1 MTLTRFQI
9 HERLG
14 GLAGEMKAA
23 RELDRIN
30 ADTLAA
36 KEHELTLAAQAKE
49 KSEANITR
57 LEDEARSLAAQYAS
71 SVEELIGSV
80 AGPAPVPMDAASLEW
95 AQGEAAQIVAAD
107 PELQAIDDI
116 DPTFKSGDNGISVT
130 NIFENPVYTNGISR
144 ALDAAQNP

>member
-1 MTLTRFQI
+1 MRCGGVRMTLTRFQI

-57 LEDEARSLAAQYAS
+57 LEEEARSLATQYAS
-71 SVEELIGSV
+71 SVEELINGPT
-80 AGPAPVPMDAASLEW
+80 AG
-95 AQGEAAQIVAAD
+95 
-107 PELQAIDDI
+107 DD
-116 DPTFKSGDNGISVT
+116 GISVT

>member
-80 AGPAPVPMDAASLEW
+80 AGPTPVPMDAASLEC

-107 PELQAIDDI
+107 PELQAIDGL
-116 DPTFKSGDNGISVT
+116 TFKSG
-130 NIFENPVYTNGISR
+130 ENVFASPLYAHTNGIDK
-144 ALDAAQNP
+144 AFDEATHP

>member
-14 GLAGEMKAA
+14 SLAGEMKAA

-57 LEDEARSLAAQYAS
+57 LEEEARSLATQYAS
-71 SVEELIGSV
+71 SVEELIGAPTVGEDSV
-80 AGPAPVPMDAASLEW
+80 SVVTLRDGDLVQFEVTAPIALGEEGENVFASPLY
-95 AQGEAAQIVAAD
+95 AH
-107 PELQAIDDI
+107 
-116 DPTFKSGDNGISVT
+116 
-130 NIFENPVYTNGISR
+130 TNGVDR
-144 ALDAAQNP
+144 AFDEATHP

>member
-57 LEDEARSLAAQYAS
+57 LEDEARSLASQYAS
-71 SVEELIGSV
+71 SVEELIGAPQEPLAENAIASV
-80 AGPAPVPMDAASLEW
+80 DFALCAHRAISTHADGVVYCDECGIPYPHRQDANSFLS
-95 AQGEAAQIVAAD
+95 
-107 PELQAIDDI
+107 PL
-116 DPTFKSGDNGISVT
+116 
-130 NIFENPVYTNGISR
+130 YTNGISR
-144 ALDAAQNP
+144 ALEEAQNP